1 MQTDQPRTATVERTT
16 KETDIRVTL
25 TLDGTGEADV
35 DTGVPFIDH
44 MLDAMARHGLLDLT
58 VTADGDTHIDDH
70 HTVEDVG
77 IVMGQAFA
85 EALGEKVGI
94 RRMGDAAVPMDEALV
109 LGAVDIS
116 GRGMSTVELGQL
128 TDRIGTFDTQ
138 LVREF
143 MWAFASNAGLTLHLH
158 ALAGV
163 NSHHI
168 VEAAFKA
175 LARALDA
182 ATTIDERVAGVPS
195 TKGAL

>member
-1 MQTDQPRTATVERTT
+1 MQTDQSRTATVERTT

-35 DTGVPFIDH
+35 DTGVPFLDH

-116 GRGMSTVELGQL
+116 GRGMSTVE
-128 TDRIGTFDTQ
+128 
-138 LVREF
+138 
-143 MWAFASNAGLTLHLH
+143 STL
-158 ALAGV
+158 
-163 NSHHI
+163 
-168 VEAAFKA
+168 
-175 LARALDA
+175 R
-182 ATTIDERVAGVPS
+182 
-195 TKGAL
+195 